1 MKKLISYPL
10 FILILLIIYSGA
22 SEHDNVYLT
31 PEKQISFGVKIGIL
45 PTGKLTEYAVF
56 FYRDNR
62 FIGKHSISKEEL
74 VKIGTGKWPIP
85 KTNKFHD
92 FFKEN
97 GFYSDTLN
105 NGEIIDYGAAF
116 DSLWKVR
123 FTEHPFNQGLSSGWS
138 QGDFRPSNKQ
148 QAYIYHRYGVR
159 GYDQDYFS
167 DTSFFKLLKDVMDS
181 EWIKHYK
188 SLR

>member
-1 MKKLISYPL
+1 MKKLVAYC
-10 FILILLIIYSGA
+10 FLLIALVVFA
-22 SEHDNVYLT
+22 SNV
-31 PEKQISFGVKIGIL
+31 PKQHTVLDPTNDVKFGVKIGIL
-45 PTGKLTEYAVF
+45 PTGGITQYALF
-56 FYRDNR
+56 FYKNNR
-62 FIGKHSISKEEL
+62 LMGKQPISKEEL

-85 KTNKFHD
+85 RTTKFHD

-97 GFYSDTLN
+97 DFYEDTLE

-123 FTEHPFNQGLSSGWS
+123 FQYHPMKQGKEEGWS
-138 QGDFRPSNKQ
+138 NGDYKPSLKQ
-148 QAYIYHRYGVR
+148 QKYIYDRYGVR

-167 DTSFFKLLKDVMDS
+167 DTSFFKLLKDVMNP

-188 SLR
+188 SLM